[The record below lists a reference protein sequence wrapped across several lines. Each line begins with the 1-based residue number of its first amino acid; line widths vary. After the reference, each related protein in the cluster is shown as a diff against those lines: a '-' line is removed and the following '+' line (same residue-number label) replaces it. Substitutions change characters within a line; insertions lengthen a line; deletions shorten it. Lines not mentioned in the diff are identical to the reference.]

1 MILFE
6 IAFGREAKPPNG
18 AVVFLRF
25 VRDEGHLS
33 KFNKSQ
39 LYLKKRVAC
48 KETLA
53 VMCLGQSNTA
63 RGFLTI

>member
-6 IAFGREAKPPNG
+6 IAFEREAKLPNR

-39 LYLKKRVAC
+39 LYLKKKTSYLQGNTGSHV
-48 KETLA
+48 
-53 VMCLGQSNTA
+53 LGA
-63 RGFLTI
+63 I